1 MKMKTKVT
9 KKVRTEIP
17 DREATLVDRKF
28 WTTLIPPG
36 GPIVLGKNLYLGTM
50 VMQNHGPGSIMVDT
64 GYVDD
69 DVKLQPGQVRV
80 MSTRQKI
87 QVATTDGKR
96 ALLEFEFMLAL
107 K

>member
-9 KKVRTEIP
+9 KKVRTESP

-36 GPIVLGKNLYLGTM
+36 APIVLGKNLYLGTM

-87 QVATTDGKR
+87 QVATTDGKP

>member
-9 KKVRTEIP
+9 KKARTEIP
-17 DREATLVDRKF
+17 DREIALVDRKF
-28 WTTLIPPG
+28 WTTLIPSG
-36 GPIVLGKNLYLGTM
+36 VPIVLGKNLYLGTM
-50 VMQNHGPGSIMVDT
+50 IMVDT

-69 DVKLQPGQVRV
+69 DVKLRPGQVRV

-87 QVATTDGKR
+87 QVATTDGKP

>member
-28 WTTLIPPG
+28 WTTLIPPDA
-36 GPIVLGKNLYLGTM
+36 PIVLGKNLYLGTM

-87 QVATTDGKR
+87 QVATTDGKP